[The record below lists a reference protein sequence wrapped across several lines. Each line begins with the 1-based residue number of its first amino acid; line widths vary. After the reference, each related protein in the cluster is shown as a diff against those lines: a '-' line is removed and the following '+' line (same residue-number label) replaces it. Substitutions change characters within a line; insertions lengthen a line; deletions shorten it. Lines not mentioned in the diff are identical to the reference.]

1 MNHSRKLA
9 LHSSGRR
16 QRGVV
21 LVVAL
26 IMLLVMT
33 LLAVGAMRSSNLE
46 ERMAGNSQDASV
58 ALQAAEAALRE
69 GERYLQQT
77 SVPQPGSTGVYA
89 EPDPQ
94 AQPRWKTVNWESKT
108 EVITY
113 AGFAGAPGSLAK
125 ASAAY
130 FIEQLPRVVGQGES
144 LSADSPVDE
153 IGYYRVTAR
162 GVGISGRAQAV
173 LQTTYKR

>member
-1 MNHSRKLA
+1 MNHYRTTVRT
-9 LHSSGRR
+9 SGPRR

-21 LVVAL
+21 LVVSL
-26 IMLLVMT
+26 ILLLVMT

-58 ALQAAEAALRE
+58 ALQAAEAAVRE
-69 GERYLQQT
+69 GERAVQQT
-77 SVPQPGSTGVYA
+77 SVPQSGSAGVYA
-89 EPDPQ
+89 EPDPL

-108 EVITY
+108 EVIAY
-113 AGFAGAPGSLAK
+113 AGFAGAPGSLEK
-125 ASAAY
+125 ASAGY

-144 LSADSPVDE
+144 LASDAPVDE